1 MAWAA
6 LTVSV
11 TVWRLRLRTQP
22 EVSQTKLVN
31 EGAVKQGWK
40 AGRSA
45 TKLGT
50 MHGSSMDV
58 SR

>member
-22 EVSQTKLVN
+22 EASQTKLEN
-31 EGAVKQGWK
+31 DGAVKQGWK
-40 AGRSA
+40 ACSSWV
-45 TKLGT
+45 KLGT